1 LINSW
6 QKKLSVT
13 DLGLGGTHDKYL
25 NIPKEDG
32 TFTGTDQNPSEFYN
46 REPGR
51 PGRQNW
57 IFINH
62 VDKKTG
68 ENYEVRFE
76 FAKKSKQTRLYKLAG
91 FYNARK
97 PKPGDEI
104 VVEKITLDGETNFL
118 VDITRNSIS
127 LPVLSKDEII
137 KSPKRNLV
145 FKKKP
150 EVNIFLEKINQPIY
164 EKYRKGKSRRAE
176 DIVPQAEIYEVV
188 FKIDNKTF
196 VYVGQDSYCSGPYYY
211 FGSSILTDFCKLVYG
226 EKIFKKK
233 ILHTLQNIKQKELN
247 QKEWEC
253 IYNARSECKKKKW
266 YCLNGEVQTHN

>member
-1 LINSW
+1 MINSW
-6 QKKLSVT
+6 RKKLSVT

-25 NIPKEDG
+25 NIPKEDR
-32 TFTGTDQNPSEFYN
+32 TFAGTDQNPTEFYE

-51 PGRQNW
+51 PGRLNW
-57 IFINH
+57 VFINH
-62 VDKKTG
+62 IDKKTG

-76 FAKKSKQTRLYKLAG
+76 YAKKSKQTRLYKLAG

-104 VVEKITLDGETNFL
+104 VVEKISLDGETSFL
-118 VDITRNSIS
+118 VDITRNNSS

-137 KSPKRNLV
+137 NSPKKNLV
-145 FKKKP
+145 FRKKP

-164 EKYRKGKSRRAE
+164 EKYRKGKSRKAD

-188 FKIDNKTF
+188 FSINNKTF

-226 EKIFKKK
+226 EKIFKKT
-233 ILHTLQNIKQKELN
+233 ILHTLKDIKQKDLN
-247 QKEWEC
+247 RKEWEC
-253 IYNARSECKKKKW
+253 IYDARSKCKKKKW
-266 YCLNGEVQTHN
+266 HCLNGEVQVHN